1 MGRRLRAAASGK
13 AMMIAKHAMDR
24 GTTRRKFATNDATS
38 SGKAISGRGIDDARK
53 PEWKHIF
60 LSELTFAIRDQIP
73 YSAKTACL
81 IGEPP
86 GSEAKLLAKWIV
98 PLNVNDCT
106 TAIM

>member
-1 MGRRLRAAASGK
+1 
-13 AMMIAKHAMDR
+13 MDR
-24 GTTRRKFATNDATS
+24 GTTRRKFASNDATS

-53 PEWKHIF
+53 PEWKYIF
-60 LSELTFAIRDQIP
+60 VSEHSFAVRDEIR
-73 YSAKTACL
+73 YSAKTARL

-86 GSEAKLLAKWIV
+86 GSEAKLLAKWTV